1 MTLKLKIFILTMMC
15 GSFLLASA
23 AYSQDK
29 NGADKVP
36 ATPSTAK
43 NVKKDLPEITGWE
56 KNGSMDMSDPSEDY
70 IVDYQS
76 ESAGRVTVY
85 VYSRGLPAVPDGIKD
100 ALIIDEFNGAKGAIF
115 QLAEVGIYTDVKEIK
130 NETVT
135 LGGKPGKIQS
145 LHSNFTFKAKGTP
158 LVSEI
163 FLFGKQNKFIKIRAT
178 RPKDQEASG
187 QSAMDTLLS
196 ELDKF
201 FSN

>member
-1 MTLKLKIFILTMMC
+1 ML
-15 GSFLLASA
+15 SSA

-29 NGADKVP
+29 SGTGAAS
-36 ATPSTAK
+36 ATPSTEKSA
-43 NVKKDLPEITGWE
+43 KKDLPEIAGWE
-56 KNGSMDMSDPSEDY
+56 KNGTLNMSDPSEDY

-85 VYSRGLPAVPDGIKD
+85 VYSRGLSAVPDGVKDTLIKD
-100 ALIIDEFNGAKGAIF
+100 ELEGAKGAIF
-115 QLAEVGIYTDVKEIK
+115 QLAEVGIYKDVKEIK
-130 NETVT
+130 NETVM
-135 LGGKPGKIQS
+135 LGGKSGKVQS

-178 RPKDQEASG
+178 RAKEQETSG
-187 QSAMDTLLS
+187 QAAMDILLS

>member
-1 MTLKLKIFILTMMC
+1 MTLKLKISILTIIC
-15 GSFLLASA
+15 GLLLLSSVV
-23 AYSQDK
+23 YSQEK
-29 NGADKVP
+29 NDTNPASVP
-36 ATPSTAK
+36 PLMPK

-56 KNGSMDMSDPSEDY
+56 KSGSLNMSDPSEDY

-85 VYSRGLPAVPDGIKD
+85 VYSRGLSAVPNGVKD
-100 ALIIDEFNGAKGAIF
+100 ALIIDELAGAKGAIF

-135 LGGKPGKIQS
+135 LGGKSGKIQS

-178 RPKDQEASG
+178 RPKSQETSG
-187 QSAMDTLLS
+187 QAAMDTLLS

-201 FSN
+201 FAN